1 MIFGHGGGF
10 GDDFDYQAF
19 IFGNDNQDG
28 DELHGDLIQVIMTYK
43 LHQWFYIIFRCEKPS
58 YYYPPYYCQS
68 MC

>member
-1 MIFGHGGGF
+1 MIFGHGRGF

-43 LHQWFYIIFRCEKPS
+43 LLS
-58 YYYPPYYCQS
+58 ASVVLYYFQ
-68 MC
+68 M